1 MFSQD
6 DLDRLIDAMRANQV
20 AALTVED
27 GGETLHL
34 KLAPVAAD
42 STPAPMPTPAPLDL
56 TPAKSPAIGRFV
68 ARGADDGLAALEAA
82 SQIGQGDIL
91 GYIAHGHI
99 RLPVTAPATG
109 VLASATP
116 DSDTIFGY
124 GDVVF
129 ELEVSP

>member
-42 STPAPMPTPAPLDL
+42 SAPAPVPTAAPLVH
-56 TPAKSPAIGRFV
+56 TAVKSPAIGRFV
-68 ARGADDGLAALEAA
+68 ARGDDDGLAILEAA

-91 GYIAHGHI
+91 GYIAQGHI
-99 RLPVTAPATG
+99 RVPVTAPRQG
-109 VLASATP
+109 RLASAAP
-116 DSDTIFGY
+116 DTGTIYGY